1 MYLFEKGIMFLRN
14 QTLMRMHRRWPGVAD
29 FSQLTRVPASVGI
42 DMSNPL
48 HVHIG
53 DQLFLEPTIR
63 ACRDRGIPV
72 VVAPTPSMRQYFAAA
87 GYEIVTPDVV
97 LRQELRLAPTW
108 MYDFIPAQERRRRFV
123 YLNTTDH
130 RIRRPVSTHLAECVI
145 ELLGLTPA
153 PTSLDGRPYLPPADS
168 TILSG
173 RPGRWIAF
181 NDAVDSGAF
190 RISSK
195 DVDRLWTMA
204 ASRQRDGYSIV
215 RVGSEG
221 ERKRAPAAL
230 PFDHLDVRGQT
241 DVVGLFA
248 LIGRPEIRSTLSFDT
263 AVAHIALAYG
273 KPAAI
278 LMRRFSPA
286 HTKFVRQFII
296 PSYET
301 AVPSDVT
308 YV

>member
-29 FSQLTRVPASVGI
+29 FSQLTRVPTSVGI

-53 DQLFLEPTIR
+53 DQLFLEPAIR
-63 ACRDRGIPV
+63 ACRDRGVAV

-87 GYEIVTPDVV
+87 GYQIASPEEV

-108 MYDFIPAQERRRRFV
+108 MYDFIPPRERRRRFV

-145 ELLGLTPA
+145 ELLGLVPSA
-153 PTSLDGRPYLPPADS
+153 MPLDGRPFLPPANS
-168 TILSG
+168 ALLNARS
-173 RPGRWIAF
+173 GRWIAF

-195 DVDRLWTMA
+195 DVARLWTIA
-204 ASRQRDGYSIV
+204 AERQREGHSIV

-221 ERKRAPAAL
+221 ERMRAPAAL
-230 PFDHLDVRGQT
+230 PFDHLDARGQT
-241 DVVGLFA
+241 DVVGLFS
-248 LIGRPEIRSTLSFDT
+248 LLGRPEIESTLSFDT

-273 KPAAI
+273 KRAEI

-286 HTKFVRQFII
+286 HAEFVRKFII

-301 AVPSDVT
+301 AVPADIT
-308 YV
+308 YL